1 MVTYSLETVT
11 ALLDQIQ
18 KVSGRPNFS
27 SLWLLAEAISDAL
40 RKLNHPDHP
49 TDGWSG
55 CMLTPEEFALRS
67 ILPWTPPEAMGRY
80 FVMPTAAITS
90 GDQEQ
95 AKGEYKY
102 KRDLLDTFETIN
114 MALKTMF
121 ERVIDKAYHTTG
133 NTGIMG
139 NGFGQLTPFE
149 ILQRLRTS
157 YGQATIEEVE
167 AKLNLLQNPM
177 DRNLPIEV
185 MIKDLEDVQR
195 FLLANPEEKMELT
208 EVQLITR
215 ALIKLSKTGGL
226 YSRATERWK
235 AKELAE
241 RQVWMNFKT
250 HYIGEYEKMLA
261 AGGGTTMAQE
271 GYSGAYNVVED
282 DASSLAESIVQY
294 AERATTAESKVSD
307 LESRLAALEMG
318 PPPAPPQTAYHM
330 PHHMA
335 YYGQGPPPPPSAIHM
350 PPPHWQ
356 SGQEQNNGGKRN
368 NTDYQRGGQRR
379 RTNNY
384 QGGRGR
390 GYGGGRGQ
398 GSNRN
403 ANNEQRK
410 YSNTAKQHLNLLYCY
425 SCGYDVD
432 HDGYNCPPSS
442 QKLHHLPHVK
452 RDDAHLYRDAC
463 MKAQHKTLPDGSGA
477 GRGWI
482 MMQNMEKGRFVLAK
496 REAWKQQ
503 QGGQQTWQRPPPPP
517 QQQQQQQWQPQQQ
530 AHNAWQTQ
538 PPPPPPQYG
547 QQAGQYQQYTQQPPQ
562 GYQQYW
568 GGSQYGS

>member
-1 MVTYSLETVT
+1 M
-11 ALLDQIQ
+11 
-18 KVSGRPNFS
+18 
-27 SLWLLAEAISDAL
+27 LA
-40 RKLNHPDHP
+40 
-49 TDGWSG
+49 T
-55 CMLTPEEFALRS
+55 EEFALRS
-67 ILPWTPPEAMGRY
+67 ILPWTPPEDVGRY
-80 FVMPTAAITS
+80 FVMPNTAITS

-102 KRDLLDTFETIN
+102 KRDLLDSYETIN

-139 NGFGQLTPFE
+139 NGFGQLTPFV

-177 DRNLPIEV
+177 DRTLPIEV

-226 YSRATERWK
+226 YGRATERWK
-235 AKELAE
+235 AKGLAE
-241 RQVWMNFKT
+241 RQVWMTFKT
-250 HYIGEYEKMLA
+250 HFIGEYEKMLA

-271 GYSGAYNVVED
+271 GYGGAYNLVED
-282 DASSLAESIVQY
+282 DASSIAESIVQY
-294 AERATTAESKVSD
+294 AERTSTAENKVSE

-318 PPPAPPQTAYHM
+318 PPPAPPQTAYYM

-356 SGQEQNNGGKRN
+356 SGQEQNNGGKRQN
-368 NTDYQRGGQRR
+368 NDYQRDGQRR

-390 GYGGGRGQ
+390 GYGGRGQ

-403 ANNEQRK
+403 TNNEQRK
-410 YSNTAKQHLNLLYCY
+410 YSNTTKQHLNQLYCY
-425 SCGYDVD
+425 SCGFDVD
-432 HDGYNCPPSS
+432 HDGYNCPPNC
-442 QKLHHLPHVK
+442 QKMRHLPHVK
-452 RDDAHLYRDAC
+452 RDEAHMYEGAC

-482 MMQNMEKGRFVLAK
+482 MTKNMEKGRFVLDK
-496 REAWKQQ
+496 RAAWKQQ
-503 QGGQQTWQRPPPPP
+503 QQQQQQQQGSQQTWQRAPQPPP
-517 QQQQQQQWQPQQQ
+517 QQQQQWQPQQQ
-530 AHNAWQTQ
+530 AHNAWQMQAPPPPIQYDPPASQYQQHGPPASQYQQQ
-538 PPPPPPQYG
+538 PPP
-547 QQAGQYQQYTQQPPQ
+547 

-568 GGSQYGS
+568 GGAQDGS